1 MVYDLTIEPVKESQT
16 VVSPNITIGNGISAN
31 NTWIPNSTFYYSDWY
46 WSTKT
51 IYKYQLICPKCKTT
65 NWGELDEII
74 TCTGNLPTRI
84 RNRKPF
90 KEACKANLRAVS
102 KSVDFDIPVGV

>member
-16 VVSPNITIGNGISAN
+16 ADLPSVTISNGISAN

-46 WSTKT
+46 WGTKT
-51 IYKYQLICPKCKTT
+51 IYKYQLICPRCQTT

-74 TCTGNLPTRI
+74 TCSGRTG
-84 RNRKPF
+84 RKF
-90 KEACKANLRAVS
+90 CQANLRAVS
-102 KSVDFDIPVGV
+102 KPVDFDIPVGV